1 MKYNIRTIMLWA
13 VMLFTLPISAQINR
27 ISGTVSD
34 EFGGIPGIQV
44 KELDA
49 NNRIVS
55 SAITDANGNFNMVVK
70 NQKNKLVFHGMG
82 YTDKTFPINKTVYKV
97 NMNEAVKVMKEA
109 VITAKKKAATTGLDI
124 PQREYA
130 GAVSSMKMDDLEG
143 LAFESV
149 DQALQGQIAGLDI
162 VANSGNL
169 GSGTTMRLRGTTTIT
184 GNAQPLIVV
193 NDHIFELPED
203 AQQINFEDMDN
214 EEQFSTLLN
223 VNTDDI
229 ESITVL
235 KDAASAAKWGVKGA
249 NGVIEIKLRR
259 GHRGPT
265 QVNFSY
271 KFTGTWQPDGY
282 KMLDGDGY
290 TMMQK
295 EAFFNP
301 TQMKTEIPELDY
313 NTELPYIYNH
323 FSHNTD
329 WLDAVK
335 RFGKEHRYYITLQGG
350 GEKATFRIG
359 AGYNKSTGSI
369 IGQKMNQFT
378 ESTTLDYNVSDR
390 IQFRATMNMTFTTN
404 HKNNEYNWNGGKTT
418 ILDRAYNAMP
428 NMSIYEYDAM
438 GNPTGNYFNM
448 LPLAAYWSHVSTGSK
463 ANDGTMTSW
472 ELRDMYTNGN
482 PVARAMLAWWKMKQY
497 NLTPQFDVT
506 YKLLGKDSDHHQL
519 NYVGDVQLNI
529 YNTSD
534 EKYVPAELHTM
545 PWVWGGDNNAS
556 LTSNERNRLSNN
568 EYKSLEFTT
577 RHDLRYYSHFK
588 NTDHSLSAL
597 ARFEMATG
605 SSSRQDLG
613 LWNVPDGITD
623 PTVVALMES
632 AGASNNEWRSH
643 SFFEQVHYSYK
654 SKYSVDASLRTDGRT
669 DFGRAHKYGT
679 FPSVGA
685 RWNISDEKF
694 MEKTRKIISMLAFR
708 PTWGITGNTGGA
720 GGNQYNKYYSAG
732 YYNGHT
738 VVAPANLSLPELR
751 WEKTQQWNLGFN
763 LGLLDDLLTFEFEVY
778 NKKTTDLLMG
788 GGLGK
793 QRISS
798 ANGFSV
804 LDWVNAGEMRNK
816 GWELNGS
823 TAKFAKVGKFSM
835 RLRGNVSQNFNEVT
849 EMDPLLLEEINGSIT
864 WNPTNHAYQ
873 KRVQVHN
880 ALGSIYGLK
889 SKGVYRYDY
898 NHNGYDNATFKA
910 YGYAESVPYIG
921 ADGKRAFRNA
931 QTADEAAAMGD
942 GWHYSYDESR
952 KDDDKWY
959 RDYAINTAA
968 AAARRGENATC
979 PLAYDAQG
987 NLLTDAKGNPLPM
1000 YYCYSEGSRYQFQGG
1015 DAIYEDINHDG
1026 SIDRY
1031 DVVYLGNSNPKL
1043 YGGFG
1048 INLYYGRFELN
1059 ASFNFRMGSNIL
1071 NLAKAKYESM
1081 QAITNQSFA
1090 TTWRWRK
1097 NGDITDIPRALTGV
1111 NNFSS
1116 YNSLVSDRYLESGN
1130 YLRLQYIQLKYNFD
1144 PAKLKKIGVRTCY
1157 LSATI
1162 NNVFCWSKYTG
1173 VDPEVSVGGFG
1184 IAVDEMKT
1192 PRARSFTC
1200 TLNVG
1205 F

>member
-1 MKYNIRTIMLWA
+1 MNKYIKILMLWA
-13 VMLFTLPISAQINR
+13 VAFFALPVSAQNTR
-27 ISGTVSD
+27 ISGTASD

-44 KELDA
+44 KELDS

-55 SAITDANGNFNMVVK
+55 STVTDANGNFTMVIK
-70 NQKNKLVFHGMG
+70 NAKNKLVFHGMG
-82 YTDKTFPINKTVYKV
+82 YQDKTYSPVNKTVYKV
-97 NMNEAVKVMKEA
+97 NMSESVKVMKEA
-109 VITAKKKAATTGLDI
+109 VVTAKKKAPTTGLDI
-124 PQREYA
+124 PAREYA

-169 GSGTTMRLRGTTTIT
+169 GSGTTMRLRGTTTIN

-193 NDHIFELPED
+193 NDHIFELPDD
-203 AQQINFEDMDN
+203 AQTINFEDMDN

-223 VNTDDI
+223 VNTEDI

-235 KDAASAAKWGVKGA
+235 KDAASAAKWGVKGS

-265 QVNFSY
+265 RVNFSY

-301 TQMKTEIPELDY
+301 TQRATAIPELDY

-323 FSHNTD
+323 YSHNTD

-335 RFGKEHRYYITLQGG
+335 QFGKEHRYTLTLDGG
-350 GEKATFRIG
+350 GEKATFRVS

-369 IGQKMNQFT
+369 IGQKLNQFT
-378 ESTTLDYNVSDR
+378 QSTTLDYNVSDR
-390 IQFRATMNMTFTTN
+390 IQFRATMNMTFTNN
-404 HKNNEYNWNGGKTT
+404 HKNYEGEDGSGHMKRT

-438 GNPTGNYFNM
+438 GNRTGNYFNM
-448 LPLAAYWSHVSTGSK
+448 LPLAANFGHSSTGGMT
-463 ANDGTMTSW
+463 NDGTKTSW
-472 ELRDMYTNGN
+472 ELRDMFVNGN
-482 PVARAMLAWWKMKQY
+482 PVAYARLAWWEMKQY
-497 NLTPQFDVT
+497 NLTPQFDIT
-506 YKLLGKDSDHHQL
+506 YKLWGKDNDHHQL
-519 NYVGDVQLNI
+519 NYKGDVQLNI
-529 YNTSD
+529 FNTSD
-534 EKYVPAELHTM
+534 DKYVPSELHSM
-545 PWVWGGDNNAS
+545 PWVWGGDNWAS
-556 LTSNERNRLSNN
+556 TTSNYRNEVSNN

-577 RHDLRYYSHFK
+577 RHELHYYSHFK
-588 NTDHSLSAL
+588 NTNHSLSGM

-605 SSSRQDLG
+605 NSSTQNLG
-613 LWNVPDGITD
+613 LWNVPNGITD
-623 PTVVALMES
+623 PTVVALMRSAS
-632 AGASNNEWRSH
+632 AGNNEWRSH
-643 SFFEQVHYSYK
+643 SFFEQIHYSYK
-654 SKYSVDASLRTDGRT
+654 SKYSIDASVRTDGRT
-669 DFGRAHKYGT
+669 EFGRAHKYGT
-679 FPSVGA
+679 FPAFGA

-694 MEKTRKIISMLAFR
+694 MEPTRKIISMLAFR
-708 PTWGITGNTGGA
+708 PTWGITGNTGRA
-720 GGNQYNKYYSAG
+720 GGNQYNRYYSAG

-738 VVAPANLSLPELR
+738 VVRPANLSLPNLR

-778 NKKTTDLLMG
+778 NKKTTDLLME
-788 GGLGK
+788 GL
-793 QRISS
+793 RIPEV
-798 ANGFSV
+798 NGFGS
-804 LDWVNAGEMRNK
+804 LAWFNGGTLRNK

-823 TAKFAKVGKFSM
+823 TAKFAKIGKFSM
-835 RLRGNVSQNFNEVT
+835 KLRGNISQNFNEVE
-849 EMDPLLLEEINGSIT
+849 EMDPLLLENLNGEDT
-864 WNPTNHAYQ
+864 WNPTNFAYQ
-873 KRVQVHN
+873 TRIQIHN
-880 ALGSIYGLK
+880 AIGSIYGLK

-898 NHNGYDNATFKA
+898 NHNGFDNATWKA
-910 YGYAESVPYIG
+910 YGYAESVP
-921 ADGKRAFRNA
+921 DGVGGYRNS
-931 QTADEAAAMGD
+931 TSADEAAAYGN
-942 GWHYSYDESR
+942 GYHYSQAADGS
-952 KDDDKWY
+952 WY
-959 RDYAINTAA
+959 RDFAINTAA
-968 AAARRGENATC
+968 AAARRGENSTC
-979 PLAYDAQG
+979 PLAYDANG

-1048 INLYYGRFELN
+1048 VNFYYGRFELN
-1059 ASFNFRMGSNIL
+1059 ASFNFRMGNQIL
-1071 NLAKAKYESM
+1071 NLAKSHYESM
-1081 QAITNQSFA
+1081 IPITNQSYA

-1111 NNFSS
+1111 NGYAS
-1116 YNSLVSDRYLESGN
+1116 YNSLVSDRYVENGD
-1130 YLRLQYIQLKYNFD
+1130 YLRLQYIQISYNFD
-1144 PAKLKKIGVRTCY
+1144 PAKLKKIGIRTCK
-1157 LSATI
+1157 LFASI
-1162 NNVFCWSKYTG
+1162 NNVFCWTKYTG
-1173 VDPEVSVGGFG
+1173 VDPEVSIGGFG
-1184 IAVDEMKT
+1184 IAKDESKT

-1200 TLNVG
+1200 SLNLG

>member
-13 VMLFTLPISAQINR
+13 VMLFTLPVSAQISR

-34 EFGGIPGIQV
+34 EFGGIPGVQV

-55 SAITDANGNFNMVVK
+55 SAITDANGNFNMVIK

-82 YTDKTFPINKTVYKV
+82 YTDKTYPINKTVYKV
-97 NMNEAVKVMKEA
+97 NMSEAVKVMKEA

-169 GSGTTMRLRGTTTIT
+169 GSGTTMRLRGTTTIN

-335 RFGKEHRYYITLQGG
+335 KFGRENRYYITLQGG

-369 IGQKMNQFT
+369 IGQKLDQFT

-390 IQFRATMNMTFTTN
+390 IQFRATMNMTFTSN
-404 HKNNEYNWNGGKTT
+404 HKNYGND

-448 LPLAAYWSHVSTGSK
+448 LPLAANWSHSGTSGK
-463 ANDGTMTSW
+463 TNDGTMTSW

-482 PVARAMLAWWKMKQY
+482 PVARALLAWWKMKQY

-556 LTSNERNRLSNN
+556 LTSNERNMLSSN

-605 SSSRQDLG
+605 SSSNQNLG

-623 PTVVALMES
+623 PTVVALMDA

-643 SFFEQVHYSYK
+643 SFFEQAHYSYK

-751 WEKTQQWNLGFN
+751 WEKTNQWNLGFN

-778 NKKTTDLLMG
+778 NKKTTDLLMQN
-788 GGLGK
+788 

-798 ANGFSV
+798 ANGFSS
-804 LDWVNAGEMRNK
+804 LNWVNAGVMRNK

-835 RLRGNVSQNFNEVT
+835 KLRGNVSQNFNEV
-849 EMDPLLLEEINGSIT
+849 EDMDPLILEELNGSIT

-873 KRVQVHN
+873 KRVQIHN

-910 YGYAESVPYIG
+910 YGYAESVPFIG
-921 ADGKRAFRNA
+921 ADGKQAYRNA

-942 GWHYSYDESR
+942 GWHYSYDAA
-952 KDDDKWY
+952 KDKWY
-959 RDYAINTAA
+959 KDYTINTAA

-1048 INLYYGRFELN
+1048 VNFYYGRFELN
-1059 ASFNFRMGSNIL
+1059 ASFNFRMGSEIL
-1071 NLAKAKYESM
+1071 NLAKAHYESM
-1081 QAITNQSFA
+1081 QAITNQSYA

-1111 NNFSS
+1111 NSYAS
-1116 YNSLVSDRYLESGN
+1116 YNSLVSDRYVEKGN

-1184 IAVDEMKT
+1184 IAVDGSKT